1 MRLSS
6 QTIRRLSLDDG
17 MIVPFSERAVS
28 HGRTFGLSSAGYD
41 VRIREHIVLLPRA
54 FRLASTL
61 ETFRLPNDVAMDIK
75 DKSSNIRLGF
85 QVHNTVAEPGWQGVL
100 TLELSNLTDEVIEI
114 LAGTP
119 IAQCVFE
126 ALDEPTDQPYRGRYQ
141 NQAAG
146 PQPATLLP
154 DDWEGLA

>member
-6 QTIRRLSLDDG
+6 QTIRRLSLDDW
-17 MIVPFSERAVS
+17 MIMPFFERTVS

-75 DKSSNIRLGF
+75 SKTTNSRLGF
-85 QVHNTVAEPGWQGVL
+85 HVHDASTDPGWQGVL
-100 TLELSNLTDEVIEI
+100 TLKISNLTDEAIEI

-141 NQAAG
+141 HQAAG